1 MGQIVTLHADYCA
14 LLLGVFLSR
23 HSLAPMS
30 AVTIKESRQLLLPLE
45 TVLEALVHLDRRSNG
60 LLSRGDVLQ
69 AEFVND
75 LANGDAIEV
84 AARMP
89 GGGAIEWLRFDFG
102 AIAAAI
108 ISYCRAKRIPLPL
121 SGVKSIALTKE
132 GISFTIE
139 NQVNIAARPEVRA
152 DIAGR
157 PLRYAKG
164 YEPNSITPSGKNVA
178 FA

>member
-1 MGQIVTLHADYCA
+1 
-14 LLLGVFLSR
+14 
-23 HSLAPMS
+23 MS

-60 LLSRGDVLQ
+60 PLSRGDVLQ
-69 AEFVND
+69 ADFVTD
-75 LANGDAIEV
+75 AVNGDAIEV
-84 AARMP
+84 AVRMP
-89 GGGAIEWLRFDFG
+89 GGSDIEWLRFDFG

-132 GISFTIE
+132 GISFSIE
-139 NQVNIAARPEVRA
+139 NQVNIAQRPEVRA

-164 YEPNSITPSGKNVA
+164 YEPTSITPSGKNVA